1 MGPFYQAMVWDNLS
15 LGNEMKIAIERA
27 DLLKALGHVQ
37 SVVERRN
44 TIPILSNVLMSA
56 ADGKLNFV
64 ATDLDIEI
72 AESTS
77 ATVDAPG
84 DITAPAHTLYDIAR
98 KLPDGAQVSL
108 QINSDD
114 RLDVDAGRSHFTL
127 PLLPSGDF
135 PKMTADGFTHEFD
148 MAAKDLRRLI
158 DKTKFAISTE
168 ETRYYLNGIYVHADE
183 GVLRAVATDGHRLA
197 LSESPLPNGAAG
209 LPGVIIPRKTIA
221 EIRRLIDGMDGD
233 VAISVSDAKIRFS
246 LGSAVLTSKLIDGT
260 FPDYER
266 VIPRNND
273 RELVLDNKVFADAVD
288 RVATISAEKSRSIKL
303 SLSKDNLSLLVN
315 NPESGNAHEEI
326 MVDYGGDPLEIGFNA
341 KYLLDVAS
349 QIEGRDATFMLDG
362 PASPAL
368 VKDSEDKDSLFV
380 LMPLRV

>member
-1 MGPFYQAMVWDNLS
+1 
-15 LGNEMKIAIERA
+15 MKIAIERA

-56 ADGKLNFV
+56 ADGRLSFV

-72 AESTS
+72 AESTE
-77 ATVDAPG
+77 AGVDAPG

-108 QINSDD
+108 KINGDE
-114 RLDVDAGRSHFTL
+114 RLDVDAGRAHFTL

-148 MAAKDLRRLI
+148 MPAADLRRLI

-168 ETRYYLNGIYVHADE
+168 ETRYYLNGIYVHAHD
-183 GVLRAVATDGHRLA
+183 GALRAVATDGHRLA
-197 LSESPLPNGAAG
+197 LSESSLPNGAAG
-209 LPGVIIPRKTIA
+209 LPGVIIPRKTVT
-221 EIRRLIDGMDGD
+221 EIRRLIDGRDAE
-233 VAISVSDAKIRFS
+233 VSLSVSDAKIRFVV
-246 LGSAVLTSKLIDGT
+246 GSAVLTSKLIDGT

-273 RELVLDNKVFADAVD
+273 RELVIDNKVFSDAVD

-303 SLSKDNLSLLVN
+303 SLGKDTLSLLVN

-326 MVDYGGDPLEIGFNA
+326 MVDYSADPLEIGFNA